1 MSKME
6 DLYCKLSSSIREIK
20 ACHWFCIPFLSHSLQ
35 KKAISS
41 YAISLGP
48 RKHNIWPSSYKARLL
63 QHTELQK
70 ICLLLHT
77 QRSVAKLP
85 CLAPRIIYRTWQ
97 VNFPCK
103 IAFEL
108 LPAHVPHNVSRVAF
122 V

>member
-63 QHTELQK
+63 QHTELSEDLSLASHTK
-70 ICLLLHT
+70 I
-77 QRSVAKLP
+77 RGKVAMSSTPNYLP
-85 CLAPRIIYRTWQ
+85 NMASQ
-97 VNFPCK
+97 FPM
-103 IAFEL
+103 
-108 LPAHVPHNVSRVAF
+108 
-122 V
+122 